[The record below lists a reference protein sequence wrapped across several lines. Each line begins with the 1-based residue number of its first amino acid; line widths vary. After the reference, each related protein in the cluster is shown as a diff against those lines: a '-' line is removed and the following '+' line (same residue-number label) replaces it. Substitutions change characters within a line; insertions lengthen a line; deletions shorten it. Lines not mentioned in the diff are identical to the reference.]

1 VYIKKIQLENY
12 RNYKSL
18 ELELSDELNIFV
30 GNNAQGKTNIL
41 EALFV
46 GGFGKSF
53 RTSKDQDLVMH
64 DQLYA
69 KISLEAVREETDQY
83 IDIRLTHKKKKEI
96 RVNNYYLNRLSDLI
110 GRLNIIIFSPE
121 DLRLIKEGPSDRR
134 KFIDRELSHISPK
147 YCHQLIDYSRLLKQ
161 RNQLLK
167 DNFSNPLPYESVEIW
182 DEQLAEKGTH
192 IILSRNTFIKKLDTL
207 SRLMHRRLTNGKEDL
222 EINYICNIKTQNLQD
237 YDTIY
242 KEFKK
247 LLKKQFNSD
256 SRRGFTSV
264 GPHRDDIGLFIDKID
279 IRHFG
284 SQGQQRT
291 AALSMKLS
299 EIEIVKGETGENP
312 ILLLDDVMSELDP
325 SRQNDLIRSL
335 RHIQTIITVTEINS
349 LIDQYLDH
357 ARIYHVA
364 EGTVKLE
371 SKSGGS

>member
-1 VYIKKIQLENY
+1 MYIKKIQLTNY
-12 RNYKSL
+12 RNYQNL
-18 ELELSDELNIFV
+18 ELKLNKELNIFV
-30 GNNAQGKTNIL
+30 GDNAQGKTNVL

-53 RTSKDQDLVMH
+53 RTNKDQELVKH
-64 DQLYA
+64 NALFA
-69 KISLEAVREETDQY
+69 KISLEAVREDTDQY
-83 IDIRLTHKKKKEI
+83 IDIRISQKKKKEI
-96 RVNNYYLNRLSDLI
+96 RVNSHYLNRLSDLI
-110 GRLNIIIFSPE
+110 GRLNIIVFSPE
-121 DLRLIKEGPSDRR
+121 DLKLIKEGPSDRR

-147 YCHQLIDYSRLLKQ
+147 YCRQLIDYNRLLKH

-167 DNFSNPLPYESVEIW
+167 NNFANKMPYESVEIW
-182 DEQLAEKGTH
+182 DDQLAEKGT
-192 IILSRNTFIKKLDTL
+192 FIMQMRHEFVKKLNTL

-222 EINYICNIKTQNLQD
+222 EINYICNIKPQNLLD

-247 LLKKQFNSD
+247 LLKKQFEGD

-264 GPHRDDIGLFIDKID
+264 GPHRDDISLWINETD
-279 IRHFG
+279 IRNFG

-299 EIEIVKGETGENP
+299 EIEIVKSETGEYP

-335 RHIQTIITVTEINS
+335 KHIQTIITVTEINS
-349 LIDQYLDH
+349 LIDQYLNQ
-357 ARIYHVA
+357 ASIYHVSA
-364 EGTVKLE
+364 GKVQLE
-371 SKSGGS
+371 SGAGGS